1 MSVQISVAASEE
13 RVSIDE
19 MMEPYLSSLGG
30 KGPYPHLDRYWR
42 DPAHY
47 PFLIRQRGQVVGFA
61 LVDQLDHEPTY
72 ELVEFYVADAF
83 KRQGLGRE
91 AARMLFDSLVGRWLV
106 AVRSDNCSG
115 QAFWASF
122 FKDNSSVTRAKVQA
136 PEGIA
141 YNFRSTAS
149 EA

>member
-1 MSVQISVAASEE
+1 MSVQISVAATEE

-30 KGPYPHLDRYWR
+30 KGPYPHLDKYWR

-47 PFLIRQRGQVVGFA
+47 PFLVRQSGQVVGFA
-61 LVDQLDHEPTY
+61 LVDRLDHEPTY

-91 AARMLFDSLVGRWLV
+91 AARLLFNSLVGKWLV
-106 AVRSDNCSG
+106 AVRSDNSSG
-115 QAFWASF
+115 QAFWAAF
-122 FKDNSSVTRAKVQA
+122 FKDNPSVTRAKVQA
-136 PEGIA
+136 PEGVA
-141 YNFRSTAS
+141 YSFRSIAS